1 MQNMYIIMK
10 NQQIKQKMMQNKCQ
24 RVTAFYVYI
33 RNVLLR
39 NNYAQRTQLTYLLSF
54 LKMNYTCLQSMQ
66 LLMFTNAQ
74 EMLTR

>member
-1 MQNMYIIMK
+1 MK
-10 NQQIKQKMMQNKCQ
+10 SQQIKPKMMQNKCQ

-33 RNVLLR
+33 WNVLLGLR
-39 NNYAQRTQLTYLLSF
+39 NNYAQRTKLTYLLSF
-54 LKMNYTCLQSMQ
+54 LKMNYTYLQSMQ